1 MPEPTRLV
9 AGFGCKR
16 GCPQALLAALLDRTL
31 AEHGLARSQVLGMA
45 SLDRKADEAGLV
57 ALAASLNVPFQTFT
71 APHLEPFEALLTFR
85 SAVSFAHTGCHG
97 VAESSALALSQ
108 WLGTAKP
115 RLLVGRQL
123 LEGATLAL
131 AVCSA

>member
-1 MPEPTRLV
+1 MPPPTRLV

-16 GCPQALLAALLDRTL
+16 GCPEALLAALLDRTL
-31 AEHGLARSQVLGMA
+31 AEQGLERSQVLGIA

-71 APHLEPFEALLTFR
+71 AGQLAAWEPLLTHR

-108 WLGTAKP
+108 ALGTAEP
-115 RLLVGRQL
+115 RLMVGRQV